1 MYELS
6 ENIVVNG
13 QKCLYW
19 WSSKSG
25 NSISNTHIDEL
36 KQNTEKQIAQTMQN
50 GYSAGSLLH
59 NVYDEGLDGE
69 VEYKG
74 GWSSVE

>member
-1 MYELS
+1 MNELI
-6 ENIVVNG
+6 ENIIING

-25 NSISNTHIDEL
+25 NSISHIDEL
-36 KQNTEKQIAQTMQN
+36 KQHTEKQIAQTMQN

-69 VEYKG
+69 VEYEG